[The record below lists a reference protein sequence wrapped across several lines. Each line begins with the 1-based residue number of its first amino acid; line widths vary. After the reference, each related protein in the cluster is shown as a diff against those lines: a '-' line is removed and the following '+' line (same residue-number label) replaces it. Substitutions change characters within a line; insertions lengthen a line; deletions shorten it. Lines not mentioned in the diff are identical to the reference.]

1 MIQFFESKKKMNII
15 KLAHADKKYASSYN
29 VEILN
34 YFYPKLQVNDTES
47 EINNKLNIDWFK
59 RI

>member
-47 EINNKLNIDWFK
+47 EINNKLNID
-59 RI
+59 